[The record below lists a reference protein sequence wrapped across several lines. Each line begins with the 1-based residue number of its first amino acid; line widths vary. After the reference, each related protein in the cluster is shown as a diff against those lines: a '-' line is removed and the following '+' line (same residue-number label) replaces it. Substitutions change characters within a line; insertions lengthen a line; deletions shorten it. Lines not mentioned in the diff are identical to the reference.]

1 MKLTSSSKATT
12 GSSGWADTE
21 VDAVD
26 ETDGVR
32 KAGCDAGRHGAGVD
46 FADGFL
52 NAETVA

>member
-1 MKLTSSSKATT
+1 VKLTSSSKATT

-26 ETDGVR
+26 ETDGAR
-32 KAGCDAGRHGAGVD
+32 KAGCDAGRDGAGVD
-46 FADGFL
+46 FAHGFL